1 MKGLGRCAWRSKTT
15 SNDFKEP
22 ALLPPF
28 LPRQMQRHG
37 REGVKEK
44 RSDFIQGMEY
54 ETVSPNDDGAT
65 KWAHGE
71 DVVDLCREEIMLYS

>member
-1 MKGLGRCAWRSKTT
+1 
-15 SNDFKEP
+15 
-22 ALLPPF
+22 
-28 LPRQMQRHG
+28 MQRHG